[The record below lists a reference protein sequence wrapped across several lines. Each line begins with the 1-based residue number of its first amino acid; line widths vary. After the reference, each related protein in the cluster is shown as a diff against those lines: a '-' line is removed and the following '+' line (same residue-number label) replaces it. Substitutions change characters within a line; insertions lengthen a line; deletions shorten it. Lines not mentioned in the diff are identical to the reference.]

1 MATLVFFVTVIILV
15 VLFFQLIIK
24 LLRGKPIARIT
35 KLLAII
41 VLSYSFLWSIFY
53 YASNDKPVPFGTDV
67 CFDDWCAT
75 VTGIERPTTLGTP
88 DKLIKPH
95 GQFII
100 LHITMSNH
108 ARGIAQKP
116 SEPRVHIVDQK
127 GNSYPYSIETQQAYE
142 KINGTLIPLDVRL
155 ELGQSLETMLVFDIP
170 KKTVPV
176 KAVIEEGPFITRFL
190 FYEDRQVFLLK

>member
-1 MATLVFFVTVIILV
+1 MATLLFFATVITLV
-15 VLFFQLIIK
+15 VQFFQLIIK
-24 LLRGKPIARIT
+24 LLRRKPISRIT
-35 KLLAII
+35 KSLAIV
-41 VLSYSFLWSIFY
+41 VLSYTFLWSIFY
-53 YASNDKPVPFGTDV
+53 YASSDKPIPLGTDT

-88 DKLIKPH
+88 DQRIKPH

-116 SEPRVHIVDQK
+116 SEPRIHLIDQK
-127 GNSYPYSIETQQAYE
+127 GKSYSYSFEAQQAFE
-142 KINGTLIPLDVRL
+142 KLHGPQIPLDSRL
-155 ELGQSLETMLVFDIP
+155 ELGQSLETLLVFDIP
-170 KKTVPV
+170 KETVPV